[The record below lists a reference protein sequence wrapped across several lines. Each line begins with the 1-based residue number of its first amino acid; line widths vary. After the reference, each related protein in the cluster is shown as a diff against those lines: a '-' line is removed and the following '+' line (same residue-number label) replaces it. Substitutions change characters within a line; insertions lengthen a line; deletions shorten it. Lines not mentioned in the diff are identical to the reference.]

1 MPARLKFQSF
11 KAKSMSC
18 PLNLLML
25 NSTHNGENLRPFP
38 KCCLPVMAWLTLS
51 QSPFPISP
59 LGLKPLFQFWPCDG
73 LTRASMLSLLSERT
87 TKIHRSP
94 FSNSLSS
101 YSDKDWRR
109 LNWLKK
115 ILWRCFWIAVLTNIS
130 ACTRP
135 ATEDSQLCWC
145 IRYFRRDELV
155 KVHVL
160 VCSPDDPRMKSKWQR
175 CYDGVAGLSIQPH
188 EGKRASARH
197 LGLPLFEGN
206 VAVVTDALER
216 ARKRPHS
223 QRVQDNLDF
232 VVCRLRHRPS
242 NRKKDDDSVTFVNST
257 VGSRKRGRENDERWQ
272 WKPTVQPMNLCCC
285 SRICSNA
292 KADNGFYT
300 PHCY

>member
-94 FSNSLSS
+94 FSNFLSS

-115 ILWRCFWIAVLTNIS
+115 IRLCVRQMIQEWRANGRGVTMESQVCPFNHTKAKERVPVIL
-130 ACTRP
+130 ACLFLRGM
-135 ATEDSQLCWC
+135 SQ
-145 IRYFRRDELV
+145 
-155 KVHVL
+155 
-160 VCSPDDPRMKSKWQR
+160 
-175 CYDGVAGLSIQPH
+175 
-188 EGKRASARH
+188 
-197 LGLPLFEGN
+197 
-206 VAVVTDALER
+206 
-216 ARKRPHS
+216 
-223 QRVQDNLDF
+223 
-232 VVCRLRHRPS
+232 
-242 NRKKDDDSVTFVNST
+242 
-257 VGSRKRGRENDERWQ
+257 
-272 WKPTVQPMNLCCC
+272 
-285 SRICSNA
+285 
-292 KADNGFYT
+292 
-300 PHCY
+300 

>member
-115 ILWRCFWIAVLTNIS
+115 ILWRCFWIAVLTNIW

-145 IRYFRRDELV
+145 IRYFAVTNWWRFMCLCARQMIQEWRANGRGV
-155 KVHVL
+155 TMESQ
-160 VCSPDDPRMKSKWQR
+160 VCPFNHTKAKERVPVILA
-175 CYDGVAGLSIQPH
+175 C
-188 EGKRASARH
+188 
-197 LGLPLFEGN
+197 LFLRGM
-206 VAVVTDALER
+206 
-216 ARKRPHS
+216 S
-223 QRVQDNLDF
+223 Q
-232 VVCRLRHRPS
+232 
-242 NRKKDDDSVTFVNST
+242 
-257 VGSRKRGRENDERWQ
+257 
-272 WKPTVQPMNLCCC
+272 
-285 SRICSNA
+285 
-292 KADNGFYT
+292 
-300 PHCY
+300 